1 MSSVRRAL
9 FPTVSSPERQIVT
22 NKEDIMQSLNRLFK
36 PASIAVIGASEVPG
50 KAAERRTRSLIQGGY
65 PGKVFLI
72 NPKRDTLFGRK
83 AYPSI
88 LDIGEEVDLVMVV
101 VAPKLIPQAV
111 ADSIKMHAKGIVI
124 ITAGLGETG
133 EEGKRIEAEVLRTAT
148 AGGAKIIGPNCS
160 GLFSASG
167 NMNLL
172 GVPPIKQGPLAVIA
186 QSGNIIDSLTHY
198 AEMRGVGLSHI
209 ISAGNAIG
217 VKFHEYIDYLGQDE
231 GTKAILVYM
240 EGIKEGGEIVRVARE
255 VSKRKP
261 IVILKVGR
269 SNAGAR
275 AAASHTGSLAA
286 ADAVVDAAFRQAG
299 IVRVT
304 NVDEMFDVAMSFAN
318 MPLPKGNRVAIVSE
332 GGGDNSVAADNAE
345 HFGLEVPVLPLATQ
359 ERIRPFLLAG
369 MPASNPIDYGGTAE
383 ENPDM
388 INKVVE
394 VLMEEQGIDAV
405 YITGFF
411 GGFKEIIAPHVGELE
426 EKTSRELV
434 RLMGQ
439 YKKPIAVHTSFAQ
452 APFRSMQILS
462 ENGVLLTPSSERA
475 AQCLAYMAKFV
486 ARRGKL
492 GLARPLPAMPA
503 DVDKVRTLI
512 AEVKQAGR
520 KNLLETEAR
529 ELLAYYGVSL
539 PPATLAKTADEAAAA
554 ATAIGFPVALKIV
567 SPAIIHKSD
576 AGGILLNLRN
586 EAAVREGFVKVVA
599 NASRASGP
607 EKILGVLVAPM
618 APKGQECI
626 VGMIRNPQFGAVLMF
641 GLGGIFVEVLK
652 DVSFRVAPPSDLDL
666 EEMIH
671 EIKGYPLLGGVRGQK
686 PKDTVI
692 LKDLLRRIAQ
702 MAADHPEIQEVDI
715 NPIIVHEQGA
725 SIVDAR
731 IIIA

>member
-1 MSSVRRAL
+1 
-9 FPTVSSPERQIVT
+9 
-22 NKEDIMQSLNRLFK
+22 MQSLNRLFK
-36 PASIAVIGASEVPG
+36 PASVAVIGASEVPG

-65 PGKVFLI
+65 PGKIFLI

-88 LDIGEEVDLVMVV
+88 LDIGEDVDLVMVV

-111 ADSIKMHAKGIVI
+111 ADSVKMRAKGIVI

-133 EEGKRIEAEVLRTAT
+133 EEGKRIEAEILRTAT
-148 AGGAKIIGPNCS
+148 EGDAKIIGPNCS
-160 GLFSASG
+160 GLFSAAG
-167 NMNLL
+167 DMNLL
-172 GVPPIKQGPLAVIA
+172 GVPPIKKGPLAVIA
-186 QSGNIIDSLTHY
+186 QSGNIIDSITHY

-217 VKFHEYIDYLGQDE
+217 VQFHEYIDYLGQDE
-231 GTKAILVYM
+231 ATQVILMYL

-286 ADAVVDAAFRQAG
+286 DDAVVDAALRQAG

-304 NVDEMFDVAMSFAN
+304 NVDEMFDVAISFAN

-345 HFGLEVPVLPLATQ
+345 HFGLEVPVLPQATQ
-359 ERIRPFLLAG
+359 EKIRPFLLAG

-394 VLMEEQGIDAV
+394 ALMEEQGIDSV
-405 YITGFF
+405 YVTGFF

-434 RLMGQ
+434 RLMRQ
-439 YKKPIAVHTSFAQ
+439 YGKPIAVHTSFAQ
-452 APFRSMQILS
+452 APFPSMGILAES
-462 ENGVLLTPSSERA
+462 GVLLTPSSERA
-475 AQCLAYMAKFV
+475 AQCLAIMAKFAV
-486 ARRGKL
+486 RREKL
-492 GLARPLPAMPA
+492 NLAKPLPTIPA
-503 DVDKVRTLI
+503 DAVKARTLI
-512 AEVKQAGR
+512 ETVKGAGR

-529 ELLAYYGVSL
+529 ELLSLYGVAL
-539 PPATLAKTADEAAAA
+539 PPATLATTADAAAVAA
-554 ATAIGFPVALKIV
+554 ATVGFPVALKIV
-567 SPAIIHKSD
+567 SPEIIHKSD
-576 AGGILLNLRN
+576 AGGILLNLGN
-586 EAAVREGFVKVVA
+586 EDAVREGFAEVIA
-599 NASRASGP
+599 NASRFSSP

-618 APKGQECI
+618 AKKGQECI

-671 EIKGYPLLGGVRGQK
+671 EIKGYPLLSGVRGQN
-686 PKDTVI
+686 PKDTGI
-692 LKDLLRRIAQ
+692 LKDLLRRVAQ
-702 MAADHPEIQEVDI
+702 LAADHPEIQEVDI
-715 NPIIVHEQGA
+715 NPVIVHEQGA

>member
-1 MSSVRRAL
+1 
-9 FPTVSSPERQIVT
+9 
-22 NKEDIMQSLNRLFK
+22 MQSLSPLFK
-36 PASIAVIGASEVPG
+36 PASVAVIGASEVPG
-50 KAAERRTRSLIQGGY
+50 KAAERRTRSLIKGGY
-65 PGKVFLI
+65 PGKIFLI

-88 LDIGEEVDLVMVV
+88 LDIGEDVDLVMVV
-101 VAPKLIPQAV
+101 VAPKFIPQAV
-111 ADSIKMHAKGIVI
+111 ADSVKMHAKGIVI

-133 EEGKRIEAEVLRTAT
+133 EEGKKIEAGILRTAT
-148 AGGAKIIGPNCS
+148 AGEAKIIGPNCS
-160 GLFSASG
+160 GLFSAAG
-167 NMNLL
+167 DMNLL
-172 GVPPIKQGPLAVIA
+172 GVPPIKKGPLAVIA
-186 QSGNIIDSLTHY
+186 QSGNIIDSITHY

-217 VKFHEYIDYLGQDE
+217 VQFHEYIDYLGQDE
-231 GTKAILVYM
+231 ATKVILMYM

-269 SNAGAR
+269 SKAGAR

-286 ADAVVDAAFRQAG
+286 DDTVVDAAFRQAG

-304 NVDEMFDVAMSFAN
+304 NVDEMFDVAISFAN

-345 HFGLEVPVLPLATQ
+345 HFGLEVPVLPQATQ

-394 VLMEEQGIDAV
+394 ALMEDKTVDSV
-405 YITGFF
+405 YVTGFF

-426 EKTSRELV
+426 EKTSQELV
-434 RLMGQ
+434 RLMRQ
-439 YKKPIAVHTSFAQ
+439 YGKPIAVHTSFAQ
-452 APFRSMQILS
+452 APFRSMEILS

-475 AQCLAYMAKFV
+475 AQCLAYMAKFGTG
-486 ARRGKL
+486 REKL
-492 GLARPLPAMPA
+492 ALARPLPAVQA
-503 DVDKVRTLI
+503 DAAAARTLI
-512 AEVKQAGR
+512 EGVKRVGR

-529 ELLAYYGVSL
+529 DLLSLYGIAL
-539 PPATLAKTADEAAAA
+539 PPATLAKTPDEAADAA
-554 ATAIGFPVALKIV
+554 KAVGFPVALKIV
-567 SPAIIHKSD
+567 SPEIIHKSD
-576 AGGILLNLRN
+576 AGGILLNLGD
-586 EAAVREGFVKVVA
+586 EQAVREGFAQVVA
-599 NASRASGP
+599 NAGRVSSP
-607 EKILGVLVAPM
+607 KKILGALVAPM
-618 APKGQECI
+618 ARKGQECI
-626 VGMIRNPQFGAVLMF
+626 IGMIRNPQFGAVLMF

-652 DVSFRVAPPSDLDL
+652 DVSFRVIPPTDLDL

-671 EIKGYPLLGGVRGQK
+671 EIKGYPLLSGVRGQK
-686 PKDTVI
+686 PKDTGI
-692 LKDLLRRIAQ
+692 LKEVLQRVAQ
-702 MAADHPEIQEVDI
+702 LAADHPEIAEVDI

-725 SIVDAR
+725 SVVDAR
-731 IIIA
+731 VIIA

>member
-1 MSSVRRAL
+1 M
-9 FPTVSSPERQIVT
+9 E
-22 NKEDIMQSLNRLFK
+22 SLNRLFR
-36 PASIAVIGASEVPG
+36 PASVAVIGASEVPG

-65 PGKVFLI
+65 TGKIFLI

-88 LDIGEEVDLVMVV
+88 LDVGEEVDLVMVV

-111 ADSIKMHAKGIVI
+111 ADSVKMHAKGIVI

-133 EEGKRIEAEVLRTAT
+133 EEGKRTEAEILRTAT
-148 AGGAKIIGPNCS
+148 EGGAKIIGPNCS
-160 GLFSASG
+160 GLFSAAG
-167 NMNLL
+167 DMNLL
-172 GVPPIKQGPLAVIA
+172 GVPPIRKGPLAVIA
-186 QSGNIIDSLTHY
+186 QSGNIIDSITHY

-217 VKFHEYIDYLGQDE
+217 IQFHEYIDYLGQDE
-231 GTKAILVYM
+231 GTKAILMYI
-240 EGIKEGGEIVRVARE
+240 EGIKEGGEIVQVARE

-269 SNAGAR
+269 SKAGAR

-286 ADAVVDAAFRQAG
+286 DDAVVDAAFRQAG
-299 IVRVT
+299 IVRVS
-304 NVDEMFDVAMSFAN
+304 NVDEMFDVAMAFAN

-345 HFGLEVPVLPLATQ
+345 HFGLEVPVLPQAAQ
-359 ERIRPFLLAG
+359 ESIRPFLLAG
-369 MPASNPIDYGGTAE
+369 MAASNPIDYGGTAE

-394 VLMEEQGIDAV
+394 VLMEEKTVDSV
-405 YITGFF
+405 YVTGFF

-439 YKKPIAVHTSFAQ
+439 YGKPIAVHTSFAQ

-475 AQCLAYMAKFV
+475 AQCLAYMAKFS
-486 ARRGKL
+486 ARREKL
-492 GLARPLPAMPA
+492 ALARPLPAIPA
-503 DVDKVRTLI
+503 DATAARTLI
-512 AEVKQAGR
+512 EAVKQAGR

-529 ELLAYYGVSL
+529 VLLSLYGVVL
-539 PPATLAKTADEAAAA
+539 PPAKLAKTPDDAAAA
-554 ATAIGFPVALKIV
+554 AAAVGFPVALKII
-567 SPAIIHKSD
+567 SPEIIHKSD
-576 AGGILLNLRN
+576 AGGILLNLGD
-586 EAAVREGFVKVVA
+586 EAAVREGFAKVIA
-599 NASRASGP
+599 NASRVSNP
-607 EKILGVLVAPM
+607 EKVLGVLVAPM

-626 VGMIRNPQFGAVLMF
+626 IGMIRNPQFGAVLMF

-671 EIKGYPLLGGVRGQK
+671 EIKGYPLLAGVRGQK
-686 PKDTVI
+686 PKDTAI
-692 LKDLLRRIAQ
+692 LKELLQMVAQ
-702 MAADHPEIQEVDI
+702 LAADHPEIQEVDI
-715 NPIIVHEQGA
+715 NPVIVHEHGA
-725 SIVDAR
+725 SVVDAR
-731 IIIA
+731 VIIA

>member
-1 MSSVRRAL
+1 M
-9 FPTVSSPERQIVT
+9 
-22 NKEDIMQSLNRLFK
+22 KSLNRLFK
-36 PASIAVIGASEVPG
+36 PASVAVIGASEVPG

-65 PGKVFLI
+65 PGKIFLI

-111 ADSIKMHAKGIVI
+111 ADSVKMHARGIVI

-133 EEGKRIEAEVLRTAT
+133 EEGKRIEAEILRTAT
-148 AGGAKIIGPNCS
+148 EGGAKIIGPNCS
-160 GLFSASG
+160 GLFSAAG
-167 NMNLL
+167 GMNLL
-172 GVPPIKQGPLAVIA
+172 GVPPIQKGPLAVIA
-186 QSGNIIDSLTHY
+186 QSGNIIDSITHY
-198 AEMRGVGLSHI
+198 AEIRGVGLSHI

-217 VKFHEYIDYLGQDE
+217 IQFHEYIDYLGQDE
-231 GTKAILVYM
+231 GTKAILMYM
-240 EGIKEGGEIVRVARE
+240 EGIKEGGEIVRAARE

-269 SNAGAR
+269 SKAGAR

-286 ADAVVDAAFRQAG
+286 DDAVVDAAFRQAG
-299 IVRVT
+299 IVRVA
-304 NVDEMFDVAMSFAN
+304 NVDEMFDVAMAFAN

-345 HFGLEVPVLPLATQ
+345 HFGLEVPVLPQATQ

-383 ENPDM
+383 ENPDV

-394 VLMEEQGIDAV
+394 ALMEEQGIDSV
-405 YITGFF
+405 YVTGFF

-434 RLMGQ
+434 RLMRQFG
-439 YKKPIAVHTSFAQ
+439 KPIAVHTSFAQ
-452 APFRSMQILS
+452 APFPSMEILS
-462 ENGVLLTPSSERA
+462 KNGVLLTTSSERA
-475 AQCLAYMAKFV
+475 AQCLACMAKFS
-486 ARRGKL
+486 ARREKL
-492 GLARPLPAMPA
+492 ALARSLPAIQ
-503 DVDKVRTLI
+503 VDAAAARTLI
-512 AEVKQAGR
+512 EGVKQEGR

-529 ELLAYYGVSL
+529 ELLSLYGIPL
-539 PPATLAKTADEAAAA
+539 PPAKLAKTPEEAAAA
-554 ATAIGFPVALKIV
+554 ASAVGFPVALKIL
-567 SPAIIHKSD
+567 SPEILHKSD
-576 AGGILLNLRN
+576 AGGILLNLGD
-586 EAAVREGFVKVVA
+586 EKAVREGFAAVVTNAGKV
-599 NASRASGP
+599 SHP
-607 EKILGVLVAPM
+607 EKVLGVLVAPM
-618 APKGQECI
+618 AQKGQECI

-666 EEMIH
+666 DEMIH
-671 EIKGYPLLGGVRGQK
+671 EIKGYPLLAGVRGRK
-686 PKDTVI
+686 PKDTAI
-692 LKDLLRRIAQ
+692 LKEILQRVAQ
-702 MAADHPEIQEVDI
+702 LASDHPEIQEVDI

-725 SIVDAR
+725 SVVDAR
-731 IIIA
+731 IIIT

>member
-1 MSSVRRAL
+1 
-9 FPTVSSPERQIVT
+9 
-22 NKEDIMQSLNRLFK
+22 MQSLNRLFK

-65 PGKVFLI
+65 PGKIFLI

-88 LDIGEEVDLVMVV
+88 LDIGEEVDLVMIV

-111 ADSIKMHAKGIVI
+111 ADSVKMHAKGIVI

-133 EEGKRIEAEVLRTAT
+133 EDGKRIEAEILRTAT
-148 AGGAKIIGPNCS
+148 EGGAKIIGPNCS
-160 GLFSASG
+160 GLFSAAG
-167 NMNLL
+167 GMNLL
-172 GVPPIKQGPLAVIA
+172 GVPPIKKGPLAVIA
-186 QSGNIIDSLTHY
+186 QSGNIIDSITHY

-217 VKFHEYIDYLGQDE
+217 VKFHEYIDYLGRDE
-231 GTKAILVYM
+231 ETKAILVYM

-255 VSKRKP
+255 VSQMKP
-261 IVILKVGR
+261 VVILKVGR
-269 SNAGAR
+269 SKAGAR

-286 ADAVVDAAFRQAG
+286 DDAVVDAAFRQAG
-299 IVRVT
+299 IVRVA

-345 HFGLEVPVLPLATQ
+345 HFGLDVPVLPQATQ
-359 ERIRPFLLAG
+359 EKIRPFLLAG

-394 VLMEEQGIDAV
+394 ALMEEQGIDSIYV
-405 YITGFF
+405 TGFF

-434 RLMGQ
+434 RLMRQ
-439 YKKPIAVHTSFAQ
+439 YGKPIAVHTSFAQ
-452 APFRSMQILS
+452 APFPSMQILS

-475 AQCLAYMAKFV
+475 AQCLAYMAKFA
-486 ARRGKL
+486 ARREKL
-492 GLARPLPAMPA
+492 NLARPLPAIPA
-503 DVDKVRTLI
+503 DGDKARTLI
-512 AEVKQAGR
+512 EAARREGR
-520 KNLLETEAR
+520 KSLLETEAR
-529 ELLAYYGVSL
+529 ELLTHYGIAL
-539 PPATLAKTADEAAAA
+539 PPATLAKTPDEAVAAAA
-554 ATAIGFPVALKIV
+554 AVGFPVALKIV
-567 SPAIIHKSD
+567 SPEIIHKSD
-576 AGGILLNLRN
+576 AGGILLNL
-586 EAAVREGFVKVVA
+586 ADAQAVREGFAKVVA
-599 NASRASGP
+599 NASRFSSP
-607 EKILGVLVAPM
+607 EKVLGVLVAPM
-618 APKGQECI
+618 ARKGQECI

-641 GLGGIFVEVLK
+641 GIGGIFVEVLK

-686 PKDTVI
+686 PKDTGI
-692 LKDLLRRIAQ
+692 LKDLLRKIAQ

-731 IIIA
+731 VIVA

>member
-1 MSSVRRAL
+1 MSLLSG
-9 FPTVSSPERQIVT
+9 
-22 NKEDIMQSLNRLFK
+22 LFK
-36 PASIAVIGASEVPG
+36 PASVAVIGASEVPG

-65 PGKVFLI
+65 PGKIFLV

-88 LDIGEEVDLVMVV
+88 LDIGEAVDLVMVV

-111 ADSIKMHAKGIVI
+111 ADSVKMHAKGIVI

-133 EEGKRIEAEVLRTAT
+133 EEGKRIEAEILRTAT
-148 AGGAKIIGPNCS
+148 DGGAKIIGPNCS
-160 GLFSASG
+160 GLFSAEG
-167 NMNLL
+167 VMNLL
-172 GVPPIKQGPLAVIA
+172 GVPPIKKGPLAVIA

-217 VKFHEYIDYLGQDE
+217 VQFHEYIDYLGQDE
-231 GTKAILVYM
+231 ATRAILMYM
-240 EGIKEGGEIVRVARE
+240 EGIKEGGQIVRVARE

-269 SNAGAR
+269 SGAGAR

-286 ADAVVDAAFRQAG
+286 DDAVVDAAFRQAG

-345 HFGLEVPVLPLATQ
+345 HFGLEVPVLPQATQ

-394 VLMEEQGIDAV
+394 VLMEEPGVDSV
-405 YITGFF
+405 YVTGFF
-411 GGFKEIIAPHVGELE
+411 GGFQSIIAPHVGALE

-439 YKKPIAVHTSFAQ
+439 YQKPIAVHTSFAQ
-452 APFRSMQILS
+452 APFRSMEILA

-475 AQCLAYMAKFV
+475 ALCLAYMAKFA
-486 ARRGKL
+486 ARRRKL
-492 GLARPLPAMPA
+492 ALAKPLPAVPA
-503 DVDKVRTLI
+503 DAVKARTLI
-512 AEVKQAGR
+512 GAVKGEGR
-520 KNLLETEAR
+520 NSLLETEAR
-529 ELLAYYGVSL
+529 ELLSLYGIAL
-539 PPATLAKTADEAAAA
+539 PPATLAKTTDEATVAAA
-554 ATAIGFPVALKIV
+554 AIGFPVALKIV
-567 SPAIIHKSD
+567 SPEILHKSD
-576 AGGILLNLRN
+576 AGGIMLNLAD
-586 EAAVREGFVKVVA
+586 EKAVREGFAKVVA
-599 NASRASGP
+599 NASRVSN
-607 EKILGVLVAPM
+607 KVQGVLVAPM
-618 APKGQECI
+618 AAKGQECI
-626 VGMIRNPQFGAVLMF
+626 IGMIRNPQFGAVLMF

-652 DVSFRVAPPSDLDL
+652 DVSFRVSPPSDLDI
-666 EEMIH
+666 EEMIR
-671 EIKGYPLLGGVRGQK
+671 EIRGYPLLAGIRGQQ
-686 PKDTVI
+686 PKDTAI
-692 LKDLLRRIAQ
+692 LKEVLRRVAQ

-715 NPIIVHEQGA
+715 NPIIVHEKGA
-725 SIVDAR
+725 SVVDAR

>member
-1 MSSVRRAL
+1 M
-9 FPTVSSPERQIVT
+9 E
-22 NKEDIMQSLNRLFK
+22 SLNRLFR
-36 PASIAVIGASEVPG
+36 PASVAVIGASEVPG

-65 PGKVFLI
+65 PGKIFLI
-72 NPKRDTLFGRK
+72 NPKRNSLFGRK

-111 ADSIKMHAKGIVI
+111 ADSVKMHAKGIVI

-133 EEGKRIEAEVLRTAT
+133 EEGRRIEAEILQTAT

-160 GLFSASG
+160 GLFSAAG
-167 NMNLL
+167 GMNLL
-172 GVPPIKQGPLAVIA
+172 GVPPIQKGPLAVIA
-186 QSGNIIDSLTHY
+186 QSGNIIDSITHY
-198 AEMRGVGLSHI
+198 AQMRGVGLSHI

-217 VKFHEYIDYLGQDE
+217 VQFHEYIDYLGRDV
-231 GTKAILVYM
+231 GTKAILIYM
-240 EGIKEGGEIVRVARE
+240 EGIKEGREIVRVARE
-255 VSKRKP
+255 VSKCKP

-269 SNAGAR
+269 SKAGAR

-286 ADAVVDAAFRQAG
+286 DDAVVEAAFRQAG
-299 IVRVT
+299 IVRVS
-304 NVDEMFDVAMSFAN
+304 NVDEMFDVAMAFAN

-345 HFGLEVPVLPLATQ
+345 HFGLEVPVLPQATQ
-359 ERIRPFLLAG
+359 ERIRPFLLSG

-394 VLMEEQGIDAV
+394 VLMEEQGIDSV

-434 RLMGQ
+434 RLMRQ
-439 YKKPIAVHTSFAQ
+439 YAKPIAVHTSFAQ
-452 APFRSMQILS
+452 TPFPSMEILS
-462 ENGVLLTPSSERA
+462 KNGVLLTSSSERA
-475 AQCLAYMAKFV
+475 AQCLAYMAHFST
-486 ARRGKL
+486 RRER
-492 GLARPLPAMPA
+492 LALSRPLPAIQA
-503 DVDKVRTLI
+503 DPDAAGALI
-512 AEVKQAGR
+512 EGVKRAGR

-529 ELLAYYGVSL
+529 ELLSLYGIAL
-539 PPATLAKTADEAAAA
+539 PPAILAKTAEEATVAAKA
-554 ATAIGFPVALKIV
+554 VGFPVALKIV
-567 SPAIIHKSD
+567 SPEIIHKSD
-576 AGGILLNLRN
+576 AGGILLNLGD
-586 EAAVREGFVKVVA
+586 EKAVCEGFAKVVA
-599 NASRASGP
+599 NAGRVSDP
-607 EKILGVLVAPM
+607 EKVLGLLVAPM

-626 VGMIRNPQFGAVLMF
+626 IGMIRNPHFGAVLMF

-666 EEMIH
+666 DEMIH
-671 EIKGYPLLGGVRGQK
+671 EIKGYPLLAGIRGQK
-686 PKDTVI
+686 PKDTAI
-692 LKDLLRRIAQ
+692 LKEILQRVAQ
-702 MAADHPEIQEVDI
+702 LANDHPEIQEVDI
-715 NPIIVHEQGA
+715 NPVIVHEQGA

-731 IIIA
+731 VIIA

>member
-1 MSSVRRAL
+1 M
-9 FPTVSSPERQIVT
+9 E
-22 NKEDIMQSLNRLFK
+22 SLNRLFR
-36 PASIAVIGASEVPG
+36 PASVAVIGASEVPG

-65 PGKVFLI
+65 PGKIFLI

-111 ADSIKMHAKGIVI
+111 ADSVKMHAKGIVI

-133 EEGKRIEAEVLRTAT
+133 EEGKRIEAEILCTAT
-148 AGGAKIIGPNCS
+148 EGGAKIIGPNCS
-160 GLFSASG
+160 GLFSAVG
-167 NMNLL
+167 DMNLL
-172 GVPPIKQGPLAVIA
+172 GVPPIKKGPLAVIA
-186 QSGNIIDSLTHY
+186 QSGNIIDSITHF
-198 AEMRGVGLSHI
+198 AGMRGVGLSHI

-231 GTKAILVYM
+231 ATRAIMVYM
-240 EGIKEGGEIVRVARE
+240 EGIKEGGQIVRVARE
-255 VSKRKP
+255 VSKIKP

-269 SNAGAR
+269 SGAGAR

-286 ADAVVDAAFRQAG
+286 DDAVVDAAFRQAG

-318 MPLPKGNRVAIVSE
+318 MPLPKGNRVAIISE

-345 HFGLEVPVLPLATQ
+345 HFGLEVPVLPQTTQ
-359 ERIRPFLLAG
+359 KRIRPFLLAG

-394 VLMEEQGIDAV
+394 VLMEERGIDSV
-405 YITGFF
+405 YVTGFF

-426 EKTSRELV
+426 EKTSQELV
-434 RLMGQ
+434 HLMRQ
-439 YKKPIAVHTSFAQ
+439 YGKPIAVHTSFAQ
-452 APFRSMQILS
+452 APFRSMEILA

-475 AQCLAYMAKFV
+475 AQCLAYMAKFA
-486 ARRGKL
+486 ARREKL
-492 GLARPLPAMPA
+492 NLARPLPAIPA
-503 DVDKVRTLI
+503 NVDKARTLI
-512 AEVKQAGR
+512 EAVKRAGR

-529 ELLAYYGVSL
+529 ELLCLYSVSL
-539 PPATLAKTADEAAAA
+539 PPTPLAKTPDEAAAA
-554 ATAIGFPVALKIV
+554 AAAVGFPVALKIV
-567 SPAIIHKSD
+567 SPEIIHKSD
-576 AGGILLNLRN
+576 AGGILLNLGD
-586 EAAVREGFVKVVA
+586 EAVVREGFAKVVT
-599 NASRASGP
+599 NASRVSSP
-607 EKILGVLVAPM
+607 EKVLGVLVAPM

-652 DVSFRVAPPSDLDL
+652 DISFRVIPPSDLDL

-671 EIKGYPLLGGVRGQK
+671 EIKGYPLLSGVRGQT
-686 PKDTVI
+686 PKDTGI

-725 SIVDAR
+725 SVVDAR

>member
-1 MSSVRRAL
+1 MH
-9 FPTVSSPERQIVT
+9 
-22 NKEDIMQSLNRLFK
+22 SLNSLFN
-36 PASIAVIGASEVPG
+36 PASIAVIGASEIPG

-111 ADSIKMHAKGIVI
+111 ADSVKMHARGIVI

-133 EEGKRIEAEVLRTAT
+133 EEGKRIEAEVLRIAT
-148 AGGAKIIGPNCS
+148 EGGAKIIGPNCS

-167 NMNLL
+167 KMNLL
-172 GVPPIKQGPLAVIA
+172 GVPPIQEGPLAVIA
-186 QSGNIIDSLTHY
+186 QSGNIIDSITHY
-198 AEMRGVGLSHI
+198 AQMRGVGLSHI

-217 VKFHEYIDYLGQDE
+217 VQFHEYIDHLGRDE
-231 GTKAILVYM
+231 ATRAILMYM
-240 EGIKEGGEIVRVARE
+240 EGIKEGAQIVRVARE

-269 SNAGAR
+269 SKAGSR

-286 ADAVVDAAFRQAG
+286 DDAVVDAAFRQAG

-318 MPLPKGNRVAIVSE
+318 MPLPKGRRVAIVSE

-345 HFGLEVPVLPLATQ
+345 HFGLEVPVLPQATQ
-359 ERIRPFLLAG
+359 DRIRPFLLAG

-383 ENPDM
+383 ENPDR

-394 VLMEEQGIDAV
+394 VLMEEQSVDSIYV
-405 YITGFF
+405 TGFF

-434 RLMGQ
+434 RLMRQHG
-439 YKKPIAVHTSFAQ
+439 KPIAVHTSFAQ
-452 APFRSMQILS
+452 APFRSMEILS
-462 ENGVLLTPSSERA
+462 ENGVFLTPSSERA
-475 AQCLAYMAKFV
+475 AQCLAYMAHFA
-486 ARRGKL
+486 ARREKL
-492 GLARPLPAMPA
+492 THASPLPAIPA
-503 DVDKVRTLI
+503 DVASARTLVE
-512 AEVKQAGR
+512 AVKQTGR

-529 ELLAYYGVSL
+529 QLLTLYGIAL
-539 PPATLAKTADEAAAA
+539 PPAVLAKTPGEAADAA
-554 ATAIGFPVALKIV
+554 ASMGFPAALKIV
-567 SPAIIHKSD
+567 SPEIIHKSD
-576 AGGILLNLRN
+576 AGGILLNLGN
-586 EAAVREGFVKVVA
+586 EEAVREGFAKVLA
-599 NASRASGP
+599 NAAKVGSPDRV
-607 EKILGVLVAPM
+607 LGVLVAPM
-618 APKGQECI
+618 AQKGEECI
-626 VGMIRNPQFGAVLMF
+626 IGMIRNPQFGAVLMF

-652 DVSFRVAPPSDLDL
+652 DVSFRVAPPTDLDL

-671 EIKGYPLLGGVRGQK
+671 EIKGYPLLTGVRGQK
-686 PKDTVI
+686 AKDTGTLLGV
-692 LKDLLRRIAQ
+692 LRRIAQ
-702 MAADHPEIQEVDI
+702 LAADLPEIQEVDL

-731 IIIA
+731 IIVA